1 MHLKRTGYCFGVLIY
16 TITTITFPSVGR
28 CEPSVHSSHP
38 TAHPSLH
45 NDGSSVV
52 TTEGLPH
59 PSEREGRERLQ
70 LDSRRGEE
78 SRRLPYFHN
87 LENGDR
93 TRSDTSGLTP
103 KLTMASTSAD
113 KSFKNRNKPK
123 RSDAPNEYCGKG
135 KIEHVVPG
143 AFYITGQLETSLH
156 VGDQADSA
164 ASVQAQGGRERVRGQ
179 RLNGSEESWHRL
191 HPVVQCGD
199 DAMTLTVRRRR
210 AVQLQLDRVN
220 ESSVPLSQLPPQ
232 CGFSVQTTLRDLS
245 LMAQYDACHVTQ
257 EVDGYALP
265 LLWRGTPVKMSC
277 PAPQIQLQAGGPSS
291 LCCSPLGMTVKV
303 QGLHA
308 TEELRVNVRGK
319 WTRLVELAELCGY
332 TLDRRDAEIII
343 AAPFITCGVAVKDG
357 NHTLS
362 LQIGEQTFTLTCP
375 VSPPEELPLTHQ
387 PVVNSPHHLTRG
399 PAEHMPESL
408 EPLPWAPPFYLAPPY
423 YPHPTYRHKYPS
435 PERRTAVNP
444 PSPSSLT
451 PDPTFGP
458 QPLPAIDSQ
467 PDYRNH
473 YSHLIPVRESYK
485 HFGVHSSLSSADDTD
500 DSGRAY
506 PELPLQP
513 SSHAFNP
520 YYHYYHHPK
529 IPLPGPPQDPD
540 PGPEVPRELSLT
552 NPNNPENPVFPTNLQ
567 QSEALRRINSHQFL
581 QPEPKA
587 ASPPYTLPTSP
598 PKASALYTPHLPQPY
613 PYHSY
618 YFPHIAWGEA
628 ERLAPLNPD
637 TAAETNLSDNPNSKP
652 STVVHDGFNLNTDG
666 DSQNLQ
672 KSRPEVKA
680 ELDDRKRLSAPVTPA
695 VQPFLPPTPPP
706 GPDAA
711 AAPRP
716 EQPSF
721 PTPSPYHNPPPY
733 PFYYHP
739 YYRYY
744 QMYYGPESLLGIDH
758 RGSPTSSKEALDL
771 EHLPPASSSPPQH
784 PSYPYPQTSTPPTES
799 AYDAHND
806 PLHPYYYYY
815 YSPHNTREHQYDAVG
830 RPGGEKAEER
840 LDNEMKDQ
848 LKAEPFSASPR
859 GLGPVSDFDCRV
871 SLGCCS
877 YPVKDCTM
885 GQHFIF
891 ALPDSVVEPTVA
903 PPAHPS
909 ELSHVSCTP
918 QKLTSD
924 RDIYTV
930 PLDGCGVS
938 KHAFGQTVVHL
949 LEVHGIHS
957 FQRDHSSELENSPVR
972 LMVECSSSPGSPGE
986 VKLHV
991 MGQPPPPP
999 VHSTPA
1005 TVAVLLRIAT
1015 DESFTSFHPEA
1026 HLPLSLLR
1034 GRPVYMEV
1042 SLLDPPEPGLV
1053 LLVHSCLAYSQAPY
1067 ASWMLV
1073 YDGCPSRGDSEPLP
1087 SPRPDPHHIR
1097 RFTISG
1103 FLSLHSESPPYMAEG
1118 GYSHLEDPEKC
1129 ALLQMVTA
1137 LYAASAVSLTQW
1149 KHKRGTSPTRSQQ

>member
-1 MHLKRTGYCFGVLIY
+1 MHLKRTGYCFGVLLIY

-28 CEPSVHSSHP
+28 CEPPVYSSHP
-38 TAHPSLH
+38 NAHLSLH
-45 NDGSSVV
+45 NDGSSVL

-59 PSEREGRERLQ
+59 PSAREGRERLQ

-78 SRRLPYFHN
+78 SRHLPYLRN
-87 LENGDR
+87 LEHGDR

-103 KLTMASTSAD
+103 KPTIASSSGD
-113 KSFKNRNKPK
+113 ESFKNRNKPK
-123 RSDAPNEYCGKG
+123 RSDAANEYCGKG

-143 AFYITGQLETSLH
+143 AFYITGQLETSLN
-156 VGDQADSA
+156 VGDQAASA
-164 ASVQAQGGRERVRGQ
+164 ASVQARGGRERVRGQ
-179 RLNGSEESWHRL
+179 RLNGSEESWQRL

-245 LMAQYDACHVTQ
+245 LMAQYDACHVTR

-277 PAPQIQLQAGGPSS
+277 PAPQIQPQAGGPSS
-291 LCCSPLGMTVKV
+291 LCCSPIGMTVKV

-308 TEELRVNVRGK
+308 TEGLRVNVRGK

-332 TLDRRDAEIII
+332 TLDRRDAEITI

-362 LQIGEQTFTLTCP
+362 LQIGEKTFTLTCP
-375 VSPPEELPLTHQ
+375 VAPPEELSLTHQ
-387 PVVNSPHHLTRG
+387 LVVNSPPHLTRG

-423 YPHPTYRHKYPS
+423 YPHPTYRYKYPS
-435 PERRTAVNP
+435 PERRTADNP
-444 PSPSSLT
+444 PSPT

-458 QPLPAIDSQ
+458 
-467 PDYRNH
+467 H
-473 YSHLIPVRESYK
+473 YSHLIPVGESYK
-485 HFGVHSSLSSADDTD
+485 HFGVHSSLSSDTE

-529 IPLPGPPQDPD
+529 IPLPGPLKDPD
-540 PGPEVPRELSLT
+540 PGLT
-552 NPNNPENPVFPTNLQ
+552 NPNNPENPVLSPNLQ

-598 PKASALYTPHLPQPY
+598 PKASALYPPHPPQPY
-613 PYHSY
+613 PYHYSY

-637 TAAETNLSDNPNSKP
+637 TAAETNLSDNSKS
-652 STVVHDGFNLNTDG
+652 STVVHDGYNLNTDG

-672 KSRPEVKA
+672 KGRPEGIKRNDDYVKA
-680 ELDDRKRLSAPVTPA
+680 ELDDRTRPSAPVTPA
-695 VQPFLPPTPPP
+695 VQAPPPPSIPPP

-721 PTPSPYHNPPPY
+721 PTPSPYHNLPPY
-733 PFYYHP
+733 PFYSYP

-744 QMYYGPESLLGIDH
+744 QMYYGPESLLGADH
-758 RGSPTSSKEALDL
+758 RGSPTSSKEAL
-771 EHLPPASSSPPQH
+771 EHLPPSSSSLPQH
-784 PSYPYPQTSTPPTES
+784 PSYPNPQASTPPTES

-815 YSPHNTREHQYDAVG
+815 YSHHNTLQHPYDAVG
-830 RPGGEKAEER
+830 RPGGEKADER
-840 LDNEMKDQ
+840 LDNEMRDQ
-848 LKAEPFSASPR
+848 LKSEPFSASPP
-859 GLGPVSDFDCRV
+859 GLGPASDFDCRV

-877 YPVKDCTM
+877 YPVKNCTI
-885 GQHFIF
+885 GQHLIF

-903 PPAHPS
+903 PPAHSS
-909 ELSHVSCTP
+909 ELSHVSCTL

-924 RDIYTV
+924 RDMYAV

-938 KHAFGQTVVHL
+938 KHVFGQTVVHL

-957 FQRDHSSELENSPVR
+957 LQRDHSSELENSPVR

-991 MGQPPPPP
+991 MGQPPPPL
-999 VHSTPA
+999 VHTTPA
-1005 TVAVLLRIAT
+1005 AVTVLLRIAT

-1026 HLPLSLLR
+1026 HLPLSLVR
-1034 GRPVYMEV
+1034 GRPVYVEV
-1042 SLLDPPEPGLV
+1042 SLLDPTEPGLV
-1053 LLVHSCLAYSQAPY
+1053 LLVHSCLAYTQAPY

-1087 SPRPDPHHIR
+1087 SPRSDPLHIR

-1118 GYSHLEDPEKC
+1118 GYSHLEDPEIYFFC
-1129 ALLQMVTA
+1129 STEVCS
-1137 LYAASAVSLTQW
+1137 AADGDCTV
-1149 KHKRGTSPTRSQQ
+1149 RCINSPNSDV